1 MTTWTFVADVHGNFR
16 ALARAEALAREHGA
30 TRFVVLGDLLGR
42 GQPAECVA
50 WVRANASLAV
60 VGNRDLD
67 HIDLVSADDQAFLRS
82 LPRQA
87 AAEDFL
93 ISHGDAKLDP
103 NLASADERRGF
114 RRAYAALAAADKR
127 LWFFG
132 HTHHARV
139 WRKSAPDAPPE
150 RLEAPCLTL
159 DRADPAVRYLVNVG
173 ATGRRLAGGGPAS
186 ITLYDSAHARLE
198 RLEL

>member
-1 MTTWTFVADVHGNFR
+1 MTTWAFVADVHGNFR
-16 ALARAEALAREHGA
+16 ALARAEALARAHSA
-30 TRFVVLGDLLGR
+30 TRFAALGDLLGR

-50 WVRANASLAV
+50 WVRANATLAV

-67 HIDLVSADDQAFLRS
+67 HIGLVSADDQAFLRR

-93 ISHGDAKLDP
+93 VTHGDAKLDP

-114 RRAYAALAAADKR
+114 RRAYAALAATDKR
-127 LWFFG
+127 LWLFG

-139 WRKSAPDAPPE
+139 WRKAALEAPPE
-150 RLEAPCLTL
+150 RLEDASLAL
-159 DRADPAVRYLVNVG
+159 DRADPAVCYVVNVG
-173 ATGRRLAGGGPAS
+173 ATGRRLAGRGPAS
-186 ITLYDSAHARLE
+186 FTVYDSAHGRLE
-198 RLEL
+198 RVEL

>member
-1 MTTWTFVADVHGNFR
+1 MTIWAFVADVHGNFR
-16 ALARAEALAREHGA
+16 ALERAEALARARGA
-30 TRFVVLGDLLGR
+30 MRFAALGDLLGR

-50 WVRANASLAV
+50 WARANATLAV

-67 HIDLVSADDQAFLRS
+67 HIDLVSVADQAFLHT

-87 AAEDFL
+87 AADDFL
-93 ISHGDAKLDP
+93 ITHGDAKLDP

-139 WRKSAPDAPPE
+139 WRKAASDVPPE
-150 RLEAPCLTL
+150 RLEAPSLVL
-159 DRADPAVRYLVNVG
+159 DRTDPAVRYVINVG
-173 ATGRRLAGGGPAS
+173 TTGRRLAGRGPAS
-186 ITLYDSAHARLE
+186 FTLYDSASGRLE